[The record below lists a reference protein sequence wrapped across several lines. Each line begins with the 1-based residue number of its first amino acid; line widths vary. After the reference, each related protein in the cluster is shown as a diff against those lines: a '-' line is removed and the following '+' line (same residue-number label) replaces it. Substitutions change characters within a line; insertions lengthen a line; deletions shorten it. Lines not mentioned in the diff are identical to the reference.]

1 MRGSCCK
8 WASYCGWGTGPG
20 AALEGAIWAPVPI
33 QCPIGRLGPSFPA
46 VRARMAQL
54 LAQRGNVLTKGIE
67 LSPQTSYL
75 LGEIVRLRLLRR
87 WIAIHGLGFGDS
99 GPASV

>member
-1 MRGSCCK
+1 
-8 WASYCGWGTGPG
+8 
-20 AALEGAIWAPVPI
+20 
-33 QCPIGRLGPSFPA
+33 
-46 VRARMAQL
+46 MAQL